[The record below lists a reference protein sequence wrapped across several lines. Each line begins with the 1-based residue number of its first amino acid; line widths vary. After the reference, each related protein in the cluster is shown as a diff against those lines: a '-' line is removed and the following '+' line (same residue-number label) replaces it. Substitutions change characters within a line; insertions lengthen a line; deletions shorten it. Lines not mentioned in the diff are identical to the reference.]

1 MNEKITLEQALESIE
16 NYAINSHHP
25 SEPSASYREDP
36 SAIAYFSQF
45 NPTPLPSSVIAKV
58 PEEFLKIYGKE
69 KGTLEWEKFA
79 KLYHN
84 LVLRQDTRVLIV
96 KLMRS
101 LLVLWDEERKF
112 MFKGKDG
119 KDYTSFEEVR
129 SVDEFYTQQE
139 NPTIEQGRSR

>member
-1 MNEKITLEQALESIE
+1 MVI
-16 NYAINSHHP
+16 
-25 SEPSASYREDP
+25 
-36 SAIAYFSQF
+36 FSK
-45 NPTPLPSSVIAKV
+45 P
-58 PEEFLKIYGKE
+58 
-69 KGTLEWEKFA
+69 WEKFA